1 VVVRNGII
9 KYGSHFLV
17 SWLVLGYKSLINYY
31 GIYLNYLVRV
41 IMKVVEN
48 TVEGVRL
55 IISTMVG
62 SGLVVVCLLSNLN
75 LRSQQK

>member
-1 VVVRNGII
+1 
-9 KYGSHFLV
+9 
-17 SWLVLGYKSLINYY
+17 
-31 GIYLNYLVRV
+31 
-41 IMKVVEN
+41 MKVVEN

-75 LRSQQK
+75 LRKVSKNSSPDLPECRFGNEAN

>member
-1 VVVRNGII
+1 M
-9 KYGSHFLV
+9 
-17 SWLVLGYKSLINYY
+17 
-31 GIYLNYLVRV
+31 VRV
-41 IMKVVEN
+41 IVKVVEN

-75 LRSQQK
+75 LRKVSKNSSPDLPECSIGNEAN